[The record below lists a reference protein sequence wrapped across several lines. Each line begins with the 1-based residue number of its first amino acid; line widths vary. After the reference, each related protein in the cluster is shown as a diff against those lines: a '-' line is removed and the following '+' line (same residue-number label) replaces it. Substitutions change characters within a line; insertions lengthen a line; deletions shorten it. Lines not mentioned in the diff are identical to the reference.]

1 MAYEGYRIKV
11 NGKVISNNLIAKGS
25 YKFKKISRV
34 LASYYDAAGYL
45 HEEKSP
51 RERVSINFTIRERNR
66 AEHESIIGAFLKR
79 ENAVVVYWD
88 EGSGTYKETLCKI
101 GDINISHLNTIGG
114 SINYAG
120 MPIAIEEY

>member
-11 NGKVISNNLIAKGS
+11 NGNVIPNALIAKGS

-34 LASYYDAAGYL
+34 IASYYDAAGYL

-51 RERVSINFTIRERNR
+51 RERTSITFAIRERNR

-79 ENAVVVYWD
+79 ENVVVVYWD
-88 EGSGTYKETLCKI
+88 EESGIYREAICKI
-101 GDINISHLNTIGG
+101 GDIDISHLNTIGG
-114 SINYAG
+114 DINYAE
-120 MPIAIEEY
+120 MPISIEEY